1 MQHERELQVTKGAS
15 TESRRAEHVKPLQKE
30 SLRED
35 ILRAIKTAIL
45 TAELEDGELYTM
57 IELAER
63 FGASRTP
70 VREALLELEKRGLVE
85 IIRSVGFRVTAPTLQ
100 DLHEMLQIREWLE
113 VPALVDVT
121 GRLSPDALARAETL
135 LAELEVAARAHD
147 IATFHELDRQFHVHL
162 VSQTGNAKLAKIV
175 DEAREIQWVPGLRD
189 ALGSKVV
196 DRNREHRAILTAIK
210 RGEPERVERLI
221 LAHLNFSRKAWGV
234 AGK

>member
-1 MQHERELQVTKGAS
+1 VQHEQEQRVAEGAS
-15 TESRRAEHVKPLQKE
+15 TQTRRGEHVKRLRRE

-45 TAELEDGELYTM
+45 TAELEDGQLYTM
-57 IELAER
+57 TELAER

-100 DLHEMLQIREWLE
+100 DLRDMLQIREWLE
-113 VPALVDVT
+113 VPALVAIT
-121 GRLSPDALARAETL
+121 GLLSPAALRQAENL
-135 LAELEVAARAHD
+135 LAELEVAAQAYD
-147 IATFHELDRQFHVHL
+147 IPTFHELDRQFHVHL
-162 VSQTGNAKLAKIV
+162 VAQTGNAKLAKIV

-210 RGEPERVERLI
+210 RAEPERVERLI
-221 LAHLNFSRKAWGV
+221 LAHLDFSRKAWGV
-234 AGK
+234 PGR